1 MKKMISFALALIM
14 VLVLVACGDNPA
26 SNGGNTQ
33 NETVTLRASTPTAP
47 EHPWSN

>member
-26 SNGGNTQ
+26 SNGGIHRMKP
-33 NETVTLRASTPTAP
+33 L
-47 EHPWSN
+47 H